1 MFMSTCGHNMLC
13 LKKLTFQL
21 SPRLNGL
28 CNTWKVLHLVISFSF
43 SHQVCVLRPLCCCT
57 KHHQKWRRFSLR
69 AKIKTLL
76 KNLGYLHTARK
87 NHMSIWTRFLHT
99 SNFHRDL
106 RHLPVFSSVALYMQH
121 APLLSVLNEISVS
134 LSWCRFALL
143 GDKSTALKKLKLFWI
158 IQIKISVFVHF
169 LRSSHTGGLC
179 TTFPSPCRFTSTHFA
194 PKTLDCVDK
203 LWIIDEVTRSSFEMA
218 T

>member
-1 MFMSTCGHNMLC
+1 MVCITLGKFCILWYVFHF
-13 LKKLTFQL
+13 LT
-21 SPRLNGL
+21 
-28 CNTWKVLHLVISFSF
+28 KYAFSD
-43 SHQVCVLRPLCCCT
+43 HYVVVPNHPQR
-57 KHHQKWRRFSLR
+57 WRRLSLR

-106 RHLPVFSSVALYMQH
+106 RHLPVFSSVALYMEH

-158 IQIKISVFVHF
+158 IQIKISAFVHF

-194 PKTLDCVDK
+194 PN
-203 LWIIDEVTRSSFEMA
+203 TRLRR
-218 T
+218 

>member
-1 MFMSTCGHNMLC
+1 MFMSDCGRNMLC

-28 CNTWKVLHLVISFSF
+28 HNTWKVLHLVIRFSF

-57 KHHQKWRRFSLR
+57 KHPQKWRHFSLI

-134 LSWCRFALL
+134 LS
-143 GDKSTALKKLKLFWI
+143 
-158 IQIKISVFVHF
+158 
-169 LRSSHTGGLC
+169 
-179 TTFPSPCRFTSTHFA
+179 
-194 PKTLDCVDK
+194 
-203 LWIIDEVTRSSFEMA
+203 
-218 T
+218 